1 MGDRVKTG
9 LAALAALALA
19 AVTAGPAPAM
29 ARAAHAAR
37 SPQPV
42 SSTKAPVDLDISG
55 SLSPVVAELG
65 DWAVASGDNQG
76 RPFIVI
82 DKPAAEVFVFD
93 AGGALLGSAPALLG
107 SALGDDSAP
116 GIGDLELADIP
127 MDQRTTA
134 AGRFI
139 AHLGPAKGMS
149 SVLWVDFTTALSM
162 HPVITSNAD
171 EHRLE
176 RLKSPSPD
184 DRRITHGCIN
194 VPARFYR
201 DTVRKTFTSTE
212 AVVYILPDVKPLGEV
227 FPQFGLQQASA
238 AKTRHHSHGSWGE
251 TVATTLGADASLY

>member
-1 MGDRVKTG
+1 MI
-9 LAALAALALA
+9 
-19 AVTAGPAPAM
+19 
-29 ARAAHAAR
+29 
-37 SPQPV
+37 
-42 SSTKAPVDLDISG
+42 VDKVD
-55 SLSPVVAELG
+55 
-65 DWAVASGDNQG
+65 
-76 RPFIVI
+76 
-82 DKPAAEVFVFD
+82 AEVFVFYPD
-93 AGGALLGSAPALLG
+93 GRLRGAAPALLG
-107 SALGDDSAP
+107 AAKGDDSAP